1 VALSLRQKAD
11 ANLTVTVGTSPHPF
25 PSLLLPFFPFLQL
38 EPTHKPTH
46 PFLISPVPATATLPS
61 NTKHRFEQVLSLPGH
76 KASVWSLAVLP
87 DSSFAVSV
95 GQDRSIRFWHRGE
108 DLVFVEE
115 EKERYLESLADH
127 HGASAAGVGEGEGE
141 GAGAIGRVTTE
152 SVKGGELIMQAL
164 DLVEAELAAEDE
176 HTQQAVLAGQ
186 SKASMSGGVGGKVP
200 SSYKRKP
207 NPLLLN
213 LSPLEYFSSRLRLVP
228 QPDLEQALLVLPFFY
243 VRRLVTV
250 LLRCL
255 ASGKAGDGPEIAAR
269 CAVFLVRC
277 HFNAIVSTSS
287 LVPEI
292 KSLTA
297 LLRGVVGDERGV
309 YGENLAALRFMRGA
323 VLEKER
329 GEVFVGDTASES
341 TLVLGAD
348 AGAGDGSG
356 SGSGSGG
363 GKGKGE
369 RKKHSKK
376 RKAGSKD

>member
-1 VALSLRQKAD
+1 M
-11 ANLTVTVGTSPHPF
+11 
-25 PSLLLPFFPFLQL
+25 
-38 EPTHKPTH
+38 
-46 PFLISPVPATATLPS
+46 
-61 NTKHRFEQVLSLPGH
+61 
-76 KASVWSLAVLP
+76 WSLAVLP

-95 GQDRSIRFWHRGE
+95 GQDRSIRFWHRGD

-127 HGASAAGVGEGEGE
+127 HGAATAGVGDGEGE

-152 SVKGGELIMQAL
+152 SVKGGELIMQTL
-164 DLVEAELAAEDE
+164 DLVEAELAADDE
-176 HTQQAVLAGQ
+176 HMQQQAAVLAGQ
-186 SKASMSGGVGGKVP
+186 NKSSMSSSSSSGGGGGGRAA
-200 SSYKRKP
+200 SAYRRKP

-309 YGENLAALRFMRGA
+309 YGENLAALRFMQGA

-329 GEVFVGDTASES
+329 SGFFVGDTASES
-341 TLVLGAD
+341 TLVLGAG
-348 AGAGDGSG
+348 AGAGAGA
-356 SGSGSGG
+356 GG
-363 GKGKGE
+363 GKGE

-376 RKAGSKD
+376 RKAGSTS